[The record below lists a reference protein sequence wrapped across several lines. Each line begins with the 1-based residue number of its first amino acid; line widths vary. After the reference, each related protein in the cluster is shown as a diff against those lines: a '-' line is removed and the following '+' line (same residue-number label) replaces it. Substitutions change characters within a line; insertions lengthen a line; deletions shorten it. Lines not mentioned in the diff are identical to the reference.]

1 MASKEHDLV
10 DTGITFASGAAY
22 GMTTVAVG
30 QPFDTIK
37 TVVQSSGEGTV
48 AATRKVIAESG
59 VIKGL
64 WRGSLPLVLGGTFMR
79 SAQFGCNDLARDAL
93 RDSSIPSFKIGGVVE
108 SHIVLAGMC
117 GGLGRAVVE
126 GPTEFFKI
134 RQQIVAQ
141 WSYREALSGLG
152 VTMGRNT
159 GLFSAFVVYMDLLRP
174 YLGDSPFVYGATCSN
189 LAWLTVW
196 CGPGVL
202 SVRAAATAW
211 RGELKLTPSMRRPRG
226 ADACTHSGRSMSLKL
241 RDSLGATR
249 ACRRRR
255 SWPTPSARAPS
266 SGACSQAWSVPPSRT
281 GPRWSST
288 SGSTRSSRA

>member
-1 MASKEHDLV
+1 MASKDHDLI

-30 QPFDTIK
+30 QPFHTIK

-134 RQQIVAQ
+134 RQQIVAK

-196 CGPGVL
+196 PFDVVKTQRQSGRHPGVSAPAL
-202 SVRAAATAW
+202 LANAFREGALF
-211 RGELKLTPSMRRPRG
+211 RGLLPG
-226 ADACTHSGRSMSLKL
+226 L
-241 RDSLGATR
+241 
-249 ACRRRR
+249 
-255 SWPTPSARAPS
+255 
-266 SGACSQAWSVPPSRT
+266 V
-281 GPRWSST
+281 
-288 SGSTRSSRA
+288 RSSIANGTSMVVYKRVHAELSRLAGRDDHSNI

>member
-1 MASKEHDLV
+1 MASKDHDLV

-59 VIKGL
+59 IIKGL

-134 RQQIVAQ
+134 RQQIVAK

-202 SVRAAATAW
+202 SVRAAMAW
-211 RGELKLTPSMRRPRG
+211 RGGELKLHAIDVTSP
-226 ADACTHSGRSMSLKL
+226 
-241 RDSLGATR
+241 
-249 ACRRRR
+249 
-255 SWPTPSARAPS
+255 
-266 SGACSQAWSVPPSRT
+266 WS
-281 GPRWSST
+281 
-288 SGSTRSSRA
+288 

>member
-1 MASKEHDLV
+1 MAAKEHDLV

-59 VIKGL
+59 IIKGL

-196 CGPGVL
+196 PCVEINQCVGCTRQFFSKSFRGDDAAVL
-202 SVRAAATAW
+202 
-211 RGELKLTPSMRRPRG
+211 
-226 ADACTHSGRSMSLKL
+226 
-241 RDSLGATR
+241 
-249 ACRRRR
+249 
-255 SWPTPSARAPS
+255 APS
-266 SGACSQAWSVPPSRT
+266 SGEEPTSPRRRAGGASMAWR
-281 GPRWSST
+281 
-288 SGSTRSSRA
+288 STRRFSTNVP

>member
-1 MASKEHDLV
+1 MAPKDHDLV

-59 VIKGL
+59 IIKGL

-134 RQQIVAQ
+134 RQQIVA
-141 WSYREALSGLG
+141 
-152 VTMGRNT
+152 
-159 GLFSAFVVYMDLLRP
+159 P
-174 YLGDSPFVYGATCSN
+174 
-189 LAWLTVW
+189 VW
-196 CGPGVL
+196 K
-202 SVRAAATAW
+202 SDAAMETTSRRW
-211 RGELKLTPSMRRPRG
+211 RG
-226 ADACTHSGRSMSLKL
+226 
-241 RDSLGATR
+241 
-249 ACRRRR
+249 
-255 SWPTPSARAPS
+255 APEI
-266 SGACSQAWSVPPSRT
+266 
-281 GPRWSST
+281 
-288 SGSTRSSRA
+288 

>member
-1 MASKEHDLV
+1 MTSKDHDLV

-37 TVVQSSGEGTV
+37 TVVQSSGEDTV

-93 RDSSIPSFKIGGVVE
+93 RDSSVPSFKIGGVVE

-134 RQQIVAQ
+134 RQQIVAPV
-141 WSYREALSGLG
+141 WKS
-152 VTMGRNT
+152 
-159 GLFSAFVVYMDLLRP
+159 DLRSR
-174 YLGDSPFVYGATCSN
+174 GTS
-189 LAWLTVW
+189 
-196 CGPGVL
+196 
-202 SVRAAATAW
+202 RRW
-211 RGELKLTPSMRRPRG
+211 RG
-226 ADACTHSGRSMSLKL
+226 
-241 RDSLGATR
+241 
-249 ACRRRR
+249 
-255 SWPTPSARAPS
+255 APEI
-266 SGACSQAWSVPPSRT
+266 
-281 GPRWSST
+281 
-288 SGSTRSSRA
+288 

>member
-1 MASKEHDLV
+1 MAPKDHDLV

-196 CGPGVL
+196 PFDVVKTQRQSGRHPGVSAPAL
-202 SVRAAATAW
+202 LANAFREGALF
-211 RGELKLTPSMRRPRG
+211 RGLLPG
-226 ADACTHSGRSMSLKL
+226 L
-241 RDSLGATR
+241 
-249 ACRRRR
+249 
-255 SWPTPSARAPS
+255 
-266 SGACSQAWSVPPSRT
+266 V
-281 GPRWSST
+281 
-288 SGSTRSSRA
+288 RSSIANGTSMVVYKKAHAELSRLAGRDDHSNI

>member
-1 MASKEHDLV
+1 MAAKEHDLV

-59 VIKGL
+59 IIKGL

-117 GGLGRAVVE
+117 GGLGRA
-126 GPTEFFKI
+126 
-134 RQQIVAQ
+134 
-141 WSYREALSGLG
+141 
-152 VTMGRNT
+152 
-159 GLFSAFVVYMDLLRP
+159 D
-174 YLGDSPFVYGATCSN
+174 
-189 LAWLTVW
+189 
-196 CGPGVL
+196 GVL
-202 SVRAAATAW
+202 QDPAADCRPLCGNQPVR
-211 RGELKLTPSMRRPRG
+211 P
-226 ADACTHSGRSMSLKL
+226 
-241 RDSLGATR
+241 
-249 ACRRRR
+249 
-255 SWPTPSARAPS
+255 
-266 SGACSQAWSVPPSRT
+266 
-281 GPRWSST
+281 SST
-288 SGSTRSSRA
+288 STPSSRRSNGNIVASMAWGA

>member
-1 MASKEHDLV
+1 MASKKDHDLV

-48 AATRKVIAESG
+48 AATRRVVAESG

-134 RQQIVAQ
+134 RQQIVAHCV
-141 WSYREALSGLG
+141 EI
-152 VTMGRNT
+152 
-159 GLFSAFVVYMDLLRP
+159 DL
-174 YLGDSPFVYGATCSN
+174 YVIEQT
-189 LAWLTVW
+189 
-196 CGPGVL
+196 
-202 SVRAAATAW
+202 
-211 RGELKLTPSMRRPRG
+211 
-226 ADACTHSGRSMSLKL
+226 
-241 RDSLGATR
+241 
-249 ACRRRR
+249 
-255 SWPTPSARAPS
+255 
-266 SGACSQAWSVPPSRT
+266 Q
-281 GPRWSST
+281 
-288 SGSTRSSRA
+288 